1 MENYIKVDR
10 IEKKLDF
17 VNLVITTTNIDAKN
31 EDDLFKTFTKD
42 EFNLSNLTRN
52 SQIHSSIVNRIDEEN
67 IGQRIDG
74 DALITNV
81 AKVPLLI
88 LTADCVPV
96 VIIDPKNKAIGVAH
110 AGWRGTY
117 EKICKNTIEEM
128 IKNYNSNAEDLIC
141 VIGPSI
147 GPCCYEVSKDL
158 VEKFNANLV
167 NYAGKFHTVKEGKY
181 YLDLW
186 KINEL
191 TLKDCN
197 VKDENIINLQ
207 ICTNCNHDKFYSYR
221 KHNKTPKRIGTM
233 IQIK

>member
-1 MENYIKVDR
+1 MKNYITVDR

-17 VNLVITTTNIDAKN
+17 VNLAITTTNIDAKN
-31 EDDLFKTFTKD
+31 EDDLFKSFTQD
-42 EFNLSNLTRN
+42 EFKLINLTRN
-52 SQIHSSIVNRIDEEN
+52 SQIHSSIVNKIDENN
-67 IGQRIDG
+67 IGQRIEG

-81 AKVPLLI
+81 SKVPLLI

-96 VIIDPKNKAIGVAH
+96 VIVDPVNKAIGLAH

-117 EKICKNTIEEM
+117 DNISEKTIKEM
-128 IKNYNSNAEDLIC
+128 SKNYNSNPEDLIC

-158 VEKFNANLV
+158 IEKFNTNLA
-167 NYAGKFHTVKEGKY
+167 NYAGKFDIIKDNKY

-191 TLKDCN
+191 MLKDCK
-197 VKDENIINLQ
+197 VKEENIINLQ
-207 ICTNCNHDKFYSYR
+207 ICTNCNYDKFYSYR
-221 KHNKTPKRIGTM
+221 KHNKTSKRIGTM
-233 IQIK
+233 IQIR

>member
-1 MENYIKVDR
+1 MEDYIKIDR
-10 IEKKLDF
+10 INKEIDF
-17 VNLVITTTNIDAKN
+17 VNLVMTTTNIDAKN
-31 EDDLFKTFTKD
+31 EDDLFKTFKED
-42 EFNLSNLTRN
+42 EFKLTNLTRN
-52 SQIHSSIVNRIDEEN
+52 SQIHSSIVNKIDIEN

-81 AKVPLLI
+81 KEVPLLI

-96 VIIDPKNKAIGVAH
+96 VIIDSKNKAIGAVH

-117 EKICKNTIEEM
+117 DRIVKKTIEEM
-128 IKNYNSNAEDLIC
+128 IKNYNTNPEDLVC

-158 VEKFNANLV
+158 VEKFNTNLANH
-167 NYAGKFHTVKEGKY
+167 AGKFDIIKNNKY

-191 TLKDCN
+191 TLKDCK
-197 VKDENIINLQ
+197 VKEENIINLQ
-207 ICTNCNHDKFYSYR
+207 ICTNCNHEKFYSYR
-221 KHNKTPKRIGTM
+221 KHNKTQKRIGTM
-233 IQIK
+233 IQIR

>member
-1 MENYIKVDR
+1 MENYITVDR
-10 IEKKLDF
+10 IKKEFDF

-31 EDDLFKTFTKD
+31 EEDLFKTFSEE
-42 EFNLSNLTRN
+42 EFNLKKLTRN
-52 SQIHSSIVNRIDEEN
+52 SQIHSSIVNKIDENN

-81 AKVPLLI
+81 AQVPLLI
-88 LTADCVPV
+88 LT
-96 VIIDPKNKAIGVAH
+96 AIGVAH

-117 EKICKNTIEEM
+117 DKICKNTIDEM
-128 IKNYNSNAEDLIC
+128 VKDYNSNPEDLVC

-147 GPCCYEVSKDL
+147 GVCCYEVSEEL
-158 VEKFNANLV
+158 VEKFNTNLANH
-167 NYAGKFHTVKEGKY
+167 AGKFDIIKDGKH

-197 VKDENIINLQ
+197 VKEENIINLQ

>member
-1 MENYIKVDR
+1 MKNYIEIDR
-10 IEKKLDF
+10 IKKDLDF
-17 VNLVITTTNIDAKN
+17 VNLVITTTNVDAKD
-31 EDDLFKTFTKD
+31 EGDLLKTFSED
-42 EFNLSNLTRN
+42 EFKLTNLTRN
-52 SQIHSSIVNRIDEEN
+52 SQIHSDIVNKIDESN

-81 AKVPLLI
+81 KEVPLLI

-96 VIIDPKNKAIGVAH
+96 VMIDPVNKAIGVAH

-117 EKICKNTIEEM
+117 DKIAKNTIEAM
-128 IKNYNSNAEDLIC
+128 IKNYNTNPEELIC

-158 VEKFNANLV
+158 IDKFNINLANH
-167 NYAGKFHTVKEGKY
+167 AGKFDIIKDDKY

-191 TLKDCN
+191 TLKDCK
-197 VKDENIINLQ
+197 VKEENIINLQ
-207 ICTNCNHDKFYSYR
+207 ICTNCNSDKFYSYR
-221 KHNKTPKRIGTM
+221 AHNKTSKRIGTM

>member
-1 MENYIKVDR
+1 MQNYITVDR
-10 IEKKLDF
+10 IKNELDF
-17 VNLVITTTNIDAKN
+17 VNLVITTTNIDAKSE
-31 EDDLFKTFTKD
+31 EDLMRTFSKE
-42 EFNLSNLTRN
+42 EFNLANLTRN
-52 SQIHSSIVNRIDEEN
+52 SQIHSSIVNKIDEHN

-81 AKVPLLI
+81 KEVPLLI

-96 VIIDPKNKAIGVAH
+96 VIIDPKNRAIGVAH

-117 EKICKNTIEEM
+117 DQISKNTIEEM
-128 IKNYNSNAEDLIC
+128 VKNYNTNPQDLIC

-147 GPCCYEVSKDL
+147 GPCCYEVSKEL
-158 VEKFNANLV
+158 VEKFNTNLANH
-167 NYAGKFHTVKEGKY
+167 AGKFDIIKEDKY

-191 TLKDCN
+191 TLKDCK
-197 VKDENIINLQ
+197 VKEENIINLN

-221 KHNKTPKRIGTM
+221 KHNKTSKRIGTM
-233 IQIK
+233 IQII